1 MSQTLTN
8 SDPKPEVIQEMRNL
22 ADQGATVRELVAVV
36 HKKTGLK
43 EDAVI
48 PVMWYFMNAFS
59 LTLPEVLPL
68 REWLGSNDDKEIDS
82 IIMPAIEKARGR

>member
-8 SDPKPEVIQEMRNL
+8 TDPKPEVIQEMRNL
-22 ADQGATVRELVAVV
+22 ADGGATVRELVAVIQRRI
-36 HKKTGLK
+36 GLK
-43 EDAVI
+43 GDAVVPI
-48 PVMWYFMNAFS
+48 LWYFMNAFS

-68 REWLGSNDDKEIDS
+68 REWLGSSADKEIDS